1 MITQIVRVRRRGT
14 SHMIDTAFSASRMD
28 MDYARHQPSGLE
40 QAEIEVAYSAG
51 EVFSAM
57 QPRPPPTVEE
67 VDLRS
72 PKSLE
77 AENGSKSTVRV
88 SRRN

>member
-1 MITQIVRVRRRGT
+1 
-14 SHMIDTAFSASRMD
+14 MIDTAFSASRMD
-28 MDYARHQPSGLE
+28 MVYARHQPSGLE
-40 QAEIEVAYSAG
+40 RAEIEVAYSAG
-51 EVFSAM
+51 EVFSAT
-57 QPRPPPTVEE
+57 QPRPLPTVEE

-72 PKSLE
+72 LKSLE